1 MTPEAPGAR
10 RGGTRPLAAVLVVAL
25 VLALGV
31 ASYLVRSMRPPSTF
45 DAASAPQ
52 PVALSDAPPSVAV
65 DRTLATG
72 LTSPWGLAFLPDGD
86 ALVGERDTGRILRV
100 PANGGEPTEVG
111 TVDGVLAVG
120 EGGLLG
126 LVVPAGPDP
135 DVVLAYVT
143 TPTDNRVVRLAWD
156 GERLGDQAPILTGIP
171 ANTFHNGGRLLALDD
186 GTVLVSTGDAGLPST
201 AQDPA
206 SPAGKI
212 LRITADGAP
221 APDNPEPG
229 SAVYSLGHRNVQGL
243 ALDSEG
249 RLWASEFGAA
259 DADELNQIRP
269 GANYGWPVHEGGARD
284 DRYVDPAAQWSPT
297 STASPSGIAIVDDVA
312 YVASLRGEVLWQV
325 PLAGELAAEPIPI
338 DLGDLGRLRTVGA
351 APDGSLWLITSN
363 TDGRGS
369 PRDGDDRILRLVLD

>member
-1 MTPEAPGAR
+1 MTIEPPGAR
-10 RGGTRPLAAVLVVAL
+10 RRGTRPLTAVLAVAL
-25 VLALGV
+25 VLALGA
-31 ASYLVRSMRPPSTF
+31 ASYVVRSMRPPSTY
-45 DAASAPQ
+45 DAAAAPA
-52 PVALSDAPPSVAV
+52 PVALSEAPPSVTI
-65 DRTLATG
+65 DGTIATG

-100 PANGGEPTEVG
+100 PAEGGEPTEVG

-126 LVVPAGPDP
+126 LVVPPGPEP
-135 DVVLAYVT
+135 DAVLAYLT
-143 TPTDNRVVRLAWD
+143 TATDNRVVRLAWD
-156 GERLGDQAPILTGIP
+156 GERLGEQTPILTGIP
-171 ANTFHNGGRLLALDD
+171 ANTYHNGGRLLALDD

-201 AQDPA
+201 AQDSA

-212 LRITADGAP
+212 LRITIGGAP
-221 APDNPEPG
+221 APDNPETG

-284 DRYVDPAAQWSPT
+284 ARYVDPAAQWSPT

-325 PLAGELAAEPIPI
+325 PLVGERAAEPIAL
-338 DLGDLGRLRTVGA
+338 DLGDLGRLRTVAA

-363 TDGRGS
+363 TDGRGE
-369 PRDGDDRILRLVLD
+369 PGPEDDRILRLTLD